1 MTNLKLLIA
10 GVPLVTVIMVGA
22 AGAQFLARDPGV
34 RGGGPGAGAHLA
46 GLTASQRVFFDVG
59 RDEFREVD
67 GLGEGLGPRF
77 NLDSCVGCH
86 SQPAVGGTSPAL
98 NPQVAVATAY
108 GARNMVPP
116 FITNDGPVREAR
128 FKRKADG
135 TPDGGVHGLFVISGR
150 NEGTPDADASGC
162 TIRQP
167 NFERQLANDNVI
179 FRIPTPMFG
188 AGLIEQI
195 PDATIVANQR
205 ANASVKAS
213 LGIVGR
219 PNRIRITGE
228 ANNNGNDG
236 TIARFGWKAQNKSLL
251 LFSGE
256 AYNVEMGITN
266 ELFQT
271 ERDETPACQLVTTPN
286 NVTNTDSTTG
296 AEAISAIERFAFFMR
311 FLGPPYPSPNM
322 PGGAASIDR
331 GRTTFG
337 VIGCALCHTPTLYT
351 GASTVQ
357 ALDTKPVNLFS
368 DLLLHNMGPG
378 LADEV
383 SQGEALGDE
392 FRTSPLWGLGKRLF
406 FLHDGR
412 TSDLIVAIRA
422 HKSAG
427 NAQFKA
433 SEANAIVDRFNA
445 LPEPQKQD
453 LVNFLRSL

>member
-98 NPQVAVATAY
+98 NPQVAVATAF
-108 GARNMVPP
+108 GARNTVPP

-195 PDATIVANQR
+195 PDAAIVANQR

-271 ERDETPACQLVTTPN
+271 ERAETPACQL
-286 NVTNTDSTTG
+286 
-296 AEAISAIERFAFFMR
+296 
-311 FLGPPYPSPNM
+311 YPSPNM

>member
-1 MTNLKLLIA
+1 MIMQLRGAKAMPKIRIKLLPW
-10 GVPLVTVIMVGA
+10 VVTVLLLGVVKVTLPEPIAHDPGVRAGA
-22 AGAQFLARDPGV
+22 AGAGQPIPGLSASELAFYY
-34 RGGGPGAGAHLA
+34 AG
-46 GLTASQRVFFDVG
+46 RV
-59 RDEFREVD
+59 EFKDVD
-67 GLGEGLGPRF
+67 GVGDGLGPRF

-86 SQPAVGGTSPAL
+86 TQPAVGGTSPAV
-98 NPQVAVATAY
+98 NPQVAVATVF
-108 GARNMVPP
+108 GAQNTVPP

-195 PDATIVANQR
+195 PDAAIVANQR

-271 ERDETPACQLVTTPN
+271 ERDETPA
-286 NVTNTDSTTG
+286 
-296 AEAISAIERFAFFMR
+296 
-311 FLGPPYPSPNM
+311 
-322 PGGAASIDR
+322 
-331 GRTTFG
+331 
-337 VIGCALCHTPTLYT
+337 
-351 GASTVQ
+351 
-357 ALDTKPVNLFS
+357 
-368 DLLLHNMGPG
+368 
-378 LADEV
+378 
-383 SQGEALGDE
+383 
-392 FRTSPLWGLGKRLF
+392 
-406 FLHDGR
+406 
-412 TSDLIVAIRA
+412 
-422 HKSAG
+422 
-427 NAQFKA
+427 
-433 SEANAIVDRFNA
+433 
-445 LPEPQKQD
+445 
-453 LVNFLRSL
+453 

>member
-98 NPQVAVATAY
+98 NPQVAVATAF
-108 GARNMVPP
+108 GARNTVPP

-271 ERDETPACQLVTTPN
+271 ERDEAPTCQLVTTPN
-286 NVTNTDSTTG
+286 NVTDTDG
-296 AEAISAIERFAFFMR
+296 ATLPDGLSAIEKFAFFMR
-311 FLGPPYPSPNM
+311 FLAPPTPSPDT
-322 PGGAASIDR
+322 PGGADSIGR
-331 GRTTFG
+331 GRYFFG
-337 VIGCALCHTPTLYT
+337 TVGCSLCHTPTLQT
-351 GASTVQ
+351 GPSTVA
-357 ALDTKPVNLFS
+357 ALDSKPVNLFS
-368 DLLLHNMGPG
+368 DLLVHNMGPG
-378 LADEV
+378 LADDIL
-383 SQGEALGDE
+383 QGQAGVDE
-392 FRTSPLWGLGKRLF
+392 FRTAPLWGLGQRIF

-412 TSDLIVAIRA
+412 TTYLRQAVQA
-422 HKSAG
+422 HRSFG
-427 NAQFKA
+427 NLKYQS
-433 SEANAIVDRFNA
+433 SEANTVIGLYNSLSEA
-445 LPEPQKQD
+445 QKQD
-453 LVNFLRSL
+453 VLNFLRSL